1 MDGCR
6 SVAKTMVV
14 VVNVVEQRERA
25 RHGEG
30 CEVAGDWTVFLP
42 DGWEVDSR
50 YGREQMDMG
59 KGDSSNTRDL

>member
-1 MDGCR
+1 MDMDGCR

-30 CEVAGDWTVFLP
+30 CEVAGGLCFYP
-42 DGWEVDSR
+42 MDGR
-50 YGREQMDMG
+50 
-59 KGDSSNTRDL
+59 